1 MKRITSLLSIILVTG
16 TILMFSCVKQDIDDP
31 PRTYIPFDDDS
42 VFTIGELKNRYA
54 DVGGAYTITSDAS
67 FYATCVMDEASGN
80 IYGSSYV
87 QDHTGGIQLMFINPG
102 GLYLG
107 DSVRINLNGARI
119 DKYHELYQISN
130 IDVGPNILKVA
141 TKRFINPRV
150 VTIDELLENIAYY
163 QSTVIKLEN
172 VVFVDSVVGTTF
184 ADSVTKTSLNKDLRD
199 CMWGNILVRT
209 SGYANFANKPIPGGS
224 GSIIAIA
231 SVYDAD
237 AQLVIRE
244 YDEIIMDGDR
254 CSAGS
259 GGNTVYLEEFD
270 TDWGGWTTMSE
281 QGAQVWTRKEDLG
294 VGNSG
299 CISINGFDM
308 GYHKNTDWLISPEID
323 ISSYSSLSLNF
334 ETAKNFDGDDISAK
348 IKGVGD
354 NIWIDL
360 DLYITLSQGGFIW
373 KGSGYVDVLK
383 FFQSPYPEKIQVAF
397 VYTSTNSD
405 GAEWRVDNVLVKG
418 Q

>member
-1 MKRITSLLSIILVTG
+1 MKRILSLLSLILVTG
-16 TILMFSCVKQDIDDP
+16 SMFMVSCVKQDIDDP
-31 PRTYIPFDDDS
+31 PRTFIPFDDDS

-54 DVGGAYTITSDAS
+54 DLGGAYTINSDAS

-107 DSVRINLNGARI
+107 DSIRVNLNGARI

-141 TKRFINPRV
+141 TKRFIKPRV
-150 VTIDELLENIAYY
+150 VTIDELLENIAFY
-163 QSTVIKLEN
+163 QSTVIQLEN
-172 VVFVDSVVGTTF
+172 VVFVDSVIGTTF
-184 ADSVTKTSLNKDLRD
+184 ADSVRKESLNKDLRD
-199 CMWGNILVRT
+199 CMWGSIIIRT
-209 SGYANFANKPIPGGS
+209 SGYANFANKPIPAGS
-224 GSIIAIA
+224 GSLIAIA

-244 YDEIIMDGDR
+244 YDEVIMNGDR
-254 CSAGS
+254 CIAGS
-259 GGNTVYLEEFD
+259 GGTDVYLENFD
-270 TDWGGWTTMSE
+270 ADWGGWTTLSE
-281 QGAQVWTRKEDLG
+281 QGAQVWTRAEDQG

-299 CISINGFDM
+299 CILINGFDM
-308 GYHKNTDWLISPEID
+308 GYNKNTDWLISPEID

-354 NIWIDL
+354 NNWIDL
-360 DLYITLSQGGFIW
+360 DLYISVSNGGFAW
-373 KGSGYVDVLK
+373 KGSGYVNILK
-383 FFQSPYPEKIQVAF
+383 LFQSPYPEKIQVAF
-397 VYTSTNSD
+397 VYNSTNND
-405 GAEWRVDNVLVKG
+405 GAEWRVDNVLIKG